1 LRIKDKAQVK
11 RVDKTSG
18 GRMNNLEL
26 QKKAEKFV
34 TEKKWDDLLIEA
46 FIELQHY
53 PSWSKRNDF
62 ESKLNIGVMNVGVE
76 RKQLDTE
83 IINDYVDFCVCE
95 FTNLKFKIG
104 GKRKFISLPDGDFSI
119 YQAVELYL
127 DDRRVLSL
135 LYYAKNDDP
144 ILATDFKLITVAEL
158 HNDVR
163 IEKLLTE
170 LSKAIKTKFA
180 KLKADAIEIHNNKL
194 KDKFTF

>member
-1 LRIKDKAQVK
+1 
-11 RVDKTSG
+11 
-18 GRMNNLEL
+18 MNNLEL

-53 PSWSKRNDF
+53 PSWSKRYDF
-62 ESKLNIGVMNVGVE
+62 ESKLNIGVTNVGVE
-76 RKQLDTE
+76 KKQLDTE
-83 IINDYVDFCVCE
+83 IINDYADFCVCE
-95 FTNLKFKIG
+95 FANLKFKIG
-104 GKRKFISLPDGDFSI
+104 GNRKFISMPDGDFSI

-144 ILATDFKLITVAEL
+144 ILATDFKLTTVAEL

-194 KDKFTF
+194 KGKFTF